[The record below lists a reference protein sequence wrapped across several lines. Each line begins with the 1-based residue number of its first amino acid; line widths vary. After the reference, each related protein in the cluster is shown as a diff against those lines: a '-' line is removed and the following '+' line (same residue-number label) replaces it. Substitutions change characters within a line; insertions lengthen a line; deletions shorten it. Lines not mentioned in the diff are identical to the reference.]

1 MVLKGLTGMLMDEL
15 FPDAD
20 EGYMSALTTVLL
32 SNRFYAHLSR
42 TFGLE
47 AKLKVRLQN
56 CSGSDN
62 VVNSERVLGG
72 LFEAYVAGVY
82 GEYGASRFA
91 ELYTWF
97 ARWMKPYFIDISS
110 QIADGK
116 EAKKTAPQS
125 GTVSPVSR
133 LHEYIDAHRLPRPTY
148 RYARVEW
155 SDLWAC
161 FVKLGDKEVGGTPM
175 AKKQQAKGAAC
186 KAALEYLMD
195 T

>member
-1 MVLKGLTGMLMDEL
+1 
-15 FPDAD
+15 
-20 EGYMSALTTVLL
+20 VLL

-42 TFGLE
+42 TLGLE
-47 AKLKVRLQN
+47 ARLKVRLQD
-56 CSGSDN
+56 CSGSGS
-62 VVNSERVLGG
+62 VVSSERVLGG

-82 GEYGASRFA
+82 GEYGPARFA

-97 ARWMKPYFIDISS
+97 SRWMRPYFVDISS
-110 QIADGK
+110 QIAGILPPPPPTLYSAAGGRVLTTGGGQGGK
-116 EAKKTAPQS
+116 ESKRAAPQT
-125 GTVSPVSR
+125 GTISPVSR
-133 LHEYIDAHRLPRPTY
+133 LHEFIDAHRLPRPTY

-175 AKKQQAKGAAC
+175 AKKQLAKGAAC
-186 KAALEYLMD
+186 QAALEYLMD